1 MKSILREQWGS
12 STLAA
17 LVTIALGFVLVLWP
31 DRSVSLMCSIL
42 GGALLVFGILYV
54 FACVARRGKNR
65 APAFFLIPGAVL
77 AGLGVWL
84 LISAESVIALIQ
96 YVFGAVIIFHG
107 IVDLQAALALV
118 GYRAKKWWLDL
129 LLSLVTLALGLVIL
143 VNPLGSFGPLVS
155 LIGCALVYDGFTD
168 LWLILRLGWASRA
181 ANLAALEAAE
191 EAEEAEEADAAAGE
205 TAAQPAPEAEA
216 AADPEPAKTE

>member
-42 GGALLVFGILYV
+42 GGSLLVFGILYV
-54 FACVARRGKNR
+54 FACVAKRGKNR

-84 LISAESVIALIQ
+84 LISSESVIALIQ

-107 IVDLQAALALV
+107 IVDVQASLALV
-118 GYRAKKWWLDL
+118 GYRAKKWWVDL
-129 LLSLVTLALGLVIL
+129 LLSLGTLALGLVIL

-155 LIGCALVYDGFTD
+155 LIGCALVFDGFSD
-168 LWLILRLGWASRA
+168 LWLIIRLGRASHA
-181 ANLAALEAAE
+181 ANLAALEAETKADDKSAAVTE
-191 EAEEAEEADAAAGE
+191 PEAVTGSDAAS
-205 TAAQPAPEAEA
+205 
-216 AADPEPAKTE
+216 EPAKAE

>member
-17 LVTIALGFVLVLWP
+17 LITIALGFVLVLWP

-42 GGALLVFGILYV
+42 GGSLLIFGILYV
-54 FACVARRGKNR
+54 FACFARKGKNR

-84 LISAESVIALIQ
+84 MISAETVISLIQ

-107 IVDLQAALALV
+107 IVDLQATLALI
-118 GYRAKKWWLDL
+118 GYRAKKWWVDL
-129 LLSLVTLALGLVIL
+129 LLALLTLALGLLIL
-143 VNPLGSFGPLVS
+143 VNPLGSFGALVS

-168 LWLILRLGWASRA
+168 LWLIIRLGRASRA
-181 ANLAALEAAE
+181 ASLAALEA
-191 EAEEAEEADAAAGE
+191 E
-205 TAAQPAPEAEA
+205 TASETEAKGEPAPENDEGK
-216 AADPEPAKTE
+216 PGTP

>member
-42 GGALLVFGILYV
+42 GGSLLVFGILYV
-54 FACVARRGKNR
+54 FACVAKRGKNR

-84 LISAESVIALIQ
+84 LISSESVIALIQ

-107 IVDLQAALALV
+107 IVDVQASLALV
-118 GYRAKKWWLDL
+118 GYRAKKWWVDL
-129 LLSLVTLALGLVIL
+129 LLSLGTLALGLVIL

-155 LIGCALVYDGFTD
+155 LIGCALVFDGFSD
-168 LWLILRLGWASRA
+168 LWLIIRLGRASHA
-181 ANLAALEAAE
+181 ANLAALEAETKADDKSAAVTE
-191 EAEEAEEADAAAGE
+191 PEAVTEPDAAS
-205 TAAQPAPEAEA
+205 
-216 AADPEPAKTE
+216 EPAQAE

>member
-17 LVTIALGFVLVLWP
+17 LVTIVLGFVLVLWP

-42 GGALLVFGILYV
+42 GGSLLVFGILYV
-54 FACVARRGKNR
+54 FACVARKGKK

-84 LISAESVIALIQ
+84 LISSETDIALIQ
-96 YVFGAVIIFHG
+96 YVFGAVLIFHG
-107 IVDLQAALALV
+107 IVDLQASLALV
-118 GYRAKKWWLDL
+118 GYRAKKWWVDL
-129 LLSLVTLALGLVIL
+129 LLSLGTLALGVVIL

-155 LIGCALVYDGFTD
+155 LIGCALVFDGFSD
-168 LWLILRLGWASRA
+168 LWLIVRLGWASRA
-181 ANLAALEAAE
+181 ANLAALEAE
-191 EAEEAEEADAAAGE
+191 NE
-205 TAAQPAPEAEA
+205 TEAEA
-216 AADPEPAKTE
+216 QADSAAEAAPDAGTEPVAAPETAQEE